1 MEMTIDV
8 EQWFYYA
15 MDVLNGIVHSYR
27 GNRDKNKH
35 KEQSPT
41 NCTSHGIWRF
51 LFEKSLKNIKK
62 IKEHLDRVILH
73 YKNTGT
79 RRTSVHTFQCSSG
92 SYRNCFGGG
101 KHNVISGVPPKR
113 NIYKSTSSCTPT
125 IFLLMGG

>member
-41 NCTSHGIWRF
+41 NCTMN
-51 LFEKSLKNIKK
+51 FEGAANWYN
-62 IKEHLDRVILH
+62 D
-73 YKNTGT
+73 
-79 RRTSVHTFQCSSG
+79 
-92 SYRNCFGGG
+92 
-101 KHNVISGVPPKR
+101 
-113 NIYKSTSSCTPT
+113 
-125 IFLLMGG
+125 IFY